1 MCAAMEAA
9 ARDFMFE
16 GMAELE
22 QEEGAEGAEGKGLL
36 PSATVEE
43 L

>member
-1 MCAAMEAA
+1 MEAA

-22 QEEGAEGAEGKGLL
+22 EGAEAAEGGKGAEEGLL
-36 PSATVEE
+36 QSARIEE

>member
-1 MCAAMEAA
+1 MEAA

-22 QEEGAEGAEGKGLL
+22 GEEGGAEGEGAGQ
-36 PSATVEE
+36 
-43 L
+43 